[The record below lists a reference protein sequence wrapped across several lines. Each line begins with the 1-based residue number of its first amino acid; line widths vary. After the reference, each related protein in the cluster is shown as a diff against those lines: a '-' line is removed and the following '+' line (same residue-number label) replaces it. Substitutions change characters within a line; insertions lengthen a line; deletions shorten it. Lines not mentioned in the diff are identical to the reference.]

1 MCQQV
6 QSGLTMNGKSVS
18 DYNATTKAFTEQEY
32 RQRTKRGSVDHS
44 RACRNNPG
52 RCGRLPIDKELAS
65 RHRIDRLADLLIS
78 TAALFSHHT
87 LTGAGILGNPP
98 HAAFQAVLHSA
109 RGRRGEPACR
119 RGYRRSLQR
128 LVRSLSWTD
137 RYPSDQRELNTNDHI
152 PKNSN
157 DIHMSP

>member
-1 MCQQV
+1 
-6 QSGLTMNGKSVS
+6 
-18 DYNATTKAFTEQEY
+18 
-32 RQRTKRGSVDHS
+32 
-44 RACRNNPG
+44 
-52 RCGRLPIDKELAS
+52 
-65 RHRIDRLADLLIS
+65 
-78 TAALFSHHT
+78 LFSHHT